1 MRVVL
6 ASSEAVPFSKTGG
19 LADVATGL
27 ARGLAAAGHDATLV
41 APYHRRQCPA
51 SIHCNPTGTTL
62 TVPVADRRVT
72 AQVYTAPLAGSN
84 VRVLLIDQPAY
95 FDRAALYTDGGE
107 DYADNCERFA
117 FFSRAVLEA
126 ARVLQLHPDI
136 VHANDWQTG
145 LIPALIDVECRGR
158 PGFERTAAVFTIHNM
173 AFQGQFWRWDM
184 RLTGLDWKFFNWRQ
198 MEFWDHLNLL
208 KTGIVFAD
216 MVTTVSPTYAR
227 EICTPDFGYGLQGV
241 LSERGDR
248 LVGILNGVDTAD
260 WNPQTDR
267 HLPQNYSCSDW
278 GPGKAACKRLLQS
291 QLGLALRP
299 DVPLL
304 GMITRLTAQKGLGL
318 VSALSDE
325 LLSLD
330 VQMVFLGTGE
340 QRYEQQVLDLCRR
353 SPDQVAAVLGFNEP
367 LAHQIEA
374 ASDLFLMPSMFEP
387 CGLNQ
392 MYSLLYGT
400 APIVHAV
407 GGLADTIVD
416 ASDGE
421 RGNGF
426 RFGPVYTPHEPEFV
440 RRGMGPFGE
449 QVRRAVTL
457 YHDRPA
463 WRKLVQNGMS
473 QDLSWRH
480 SAEEY
485 ARVYNRALALR
496 Q

>member
-27 ARGLAAAGHDATLV
+27 SRGLAEAGHDVTLV
-41 APYHRRQCPA
+41 VPYHRRQCPA
-51 SIHCNPTGTTL
+51 SVHCAPTGTTV
-62 TVPVADRRVT
+62 TVPIADRHVT
-72 AQVYTAPLAGSN
+72 AQVYTAPLAGSD

-95 FDRAALYTDGGE
+95 FDRTALYTEGGE
-107 DYADNCERFA
+107 DYVDNCERFA

-126 ARVLQLHPDI
+126 ARVLQLRPDI

-145 LIPALIDVECRGR
+145 LIPALIAIEHRGQ
-158 PGFERTAAVFTIHNM
+158 PGFERTAAVFTVHNM
-173 AFQGQFWRWDM
+173 AFQGQFWKWDM
-184 RLTGLDWKFFNWRQ
+184 RLTGLDWKYFNHRQ

-241 LSERGDR
+241 LAERGDR
-248 LVGILNGVDTAD
+248 LVGILNGVDTGD

-267 HLPQNYSCSDW
+267 HLSQNYSLADW
-278 GPGKAACKRLLQS
+278 ETGKAACKRQLQV
-291 QLGLALRP
+291 QLGLAQRP
-299 DVPLL
+299 AVPLL
-304 GMITRLTAQKGLGL
+304 GMISRLTAQKGFGL
-318 VSALSDE
+318 LSALAGE
-325 LLSLD
+325 LLSMD
-330 VQMVFLGTGE
+330 VQMVFLGIGE
-340 QRYEQQVLDLCRR
+340 QRYEQLVLDLCRR
-353 SPDQVAAVLGFNEP
+353 SPQQVAAMLGFNEP

-374 ASDLFLMPSMFEP
+374 GSDVYLMPSMFEP

-392 MYSLLYGT
+392 MYSLQYGT
-400 APIVHAV
+400 VPIVHAV

-426 RFGPVYTPHEPEFV
+426 RFGPFYTPHEQEFI
-440 RRGMGPFGE
+440 RRVVGPFGE
-449 QVRRAVTL
+449 QVRRAVRQ
-457 YHDRPA
+457 YHDRPS
-463 WRKLVQNGMS
+463 WRRLVRVGMS

-480 SAEEY
+480 SADEY
-485 ARVYNRALALR
+485 AGVYRRAQAAR
-496 Q
+496 K

>member
-27 ARGLAAAGHDATLV
+27 SRGHDAAGHDVTLIV
-41 APYHRRQCPA
+41 PYHRRQCPA
-51 SIHCNPTGTTL
+51 SIHCTPTGTAL
-62 TVPVADRRVT
+62 NIPIADRRVS
-72 AQVYTAPLAGSN
+72 AEVYTAGLPGSG

-95 FDRAALYTDGGE
+95 FDRAALYTEGGE

-126 ARVLQLHPDI
+126 ARLLQLRPDV

-145 LIPALIDVECRGR
+145 LIPALIDVERRGQ

-173 AFQGQFWRWDM
+173 AFQGQFWKWDM
-184 RLTGLDWKFFNWRQ
+184 RLTGLDWKYFNHRQ

-241 LSERGDR
+241 LAERGDR
-248 LVGILNGVDTAD
+248 LAGILNGVDTAD
-260 WNPQTDR
+260 WNPHTDR
-267 HLPQNYSCSDW
+267 HLSHNYSFADW
-278 GPGKAACKRLLQS
+278 ETGKAACKRELQVRM
-291 QLGLALRP
+291 GLAVRP
-299 DVPLL
+299 EAPLV
-304 GMITRLTAQKGLGL
+304 GMISRLTAQKGLGL
-318 VSALSDE
+318 VSALADE
-325 LLSLD
+325 LLSMD
-330 VQMVFLGTGE
+330 AQMVFLGTGE
-340 QRYEQQVLDLCRR
+340 KRFEQLVLDLCRR
-353 SPDQVAAVLGFNEP
+353 SPQQVVAMLGFNEP

-374 ASDLFLMPSMFEP
+374 GSDLYLMPSMFEP

-400 APIVHAV
+400 VPVVHAV

-426 RFGPVYTPHEPEFV
+426 RFGPIYTRHEQEFTE
-440 RRGMGPFGE
+440 RGAGPFGE
-449 QVRRAVTL
+449 QVRRAVRR

-463 WRKLVQNGMS
+463 WRRLVQAGMS

-480 SAEEY
+480 SADEY
-485 ARVYNRALALR
+485 ARVYGRAQAAR
-496 Q
+496 N